1 MNLRHAARFV
11 IAGIGTAFVLLSA
24 SALGAAGAWKPEK
37 PVEIVAPSGPGGTTD
52 RTARVVARILTQYKL
67 VDVPVNVVNKP
78 GGSGT
83 IGLTYLNQHPGDGH
97 YIIIATTGSISN
109 HIMGLIPYNH
119 TAFTPLA
126 MLFEEYLAVNVR
138 ADSQFRTGREL
149 MDRLKKDPEAAS
161 FGISTSVGGANH
173 TTLMVALRAG
183 GVDLKRVRT
192 VVFPGGAASTLALL
206 GGHVDAINTAP
217 GNMVAHFRSGKL
229 RPLAVSAPHR
239 LGGSFE
245 TVPTWKEQGVN
256 AVSSSWRGL
265 MGPKGMTPEQI
276 AYWDRVLAALVRTN
290 DWKKDLQDNFWEDG
304 YADAKTARK
313 RLDEEYAEYKAILTE
328 LGAAKPQP

>member
-1 MNLRHAARFV
+1 MRHARLLLTTFT
-11 IAGIGTAFVLLSA
+11 GFVLGSFA
-24 SALGAAGAWKPEK
+24 AMAFAAGGSWKPDK

-52 RTARVVARILTQYKL
+52 RTARVVARILTQHKL
-67 VDVPVNVVNKP
+67 VDVPVNVINRP

-97 YIIIATTGSISN
+97 YLIIATTGSISN

-138 ADSQFRTGREL
+138 ADSPIRSGRDL
-149 MDRLKKDPEAAS
+149 IDRVRKDPESVS

-183 GVDLKRVRT
+183 GVDLKRVKT

-217 GNMVAHFRSGKL
+217 GNMVAHVRSGKL
-229 RPLAVSAPHR
+229 RPVAVSAPQR
-239 LGGSFE
+239 LGGAFE
-245 TVPTWKEQGVN
+245 MVPTWKEQGVN
-256 AVSSSWRGL
+256 AVSSSWRGI
-265 MGPKGMTPEQI
+265 MGPRGMTPEQV
-276 AYWDRVLAALVRTN
+276 AYWDRVFAALVKTA
-290 DWKKDLQDNFWEDG
+290 DWKKDLQDNFWDEG

-328 LGAAKPQP
+328 LGAAK

>member
-1 MNLRHAARFV
+1 MRHARLLLTTFT
-11 IAGIGTAFVLLSA
+11 GFVLGSFA
-24 SALGAAGAWKPEK
+24 AMAFAAGGSWKPDK

-52 RTARVVARILTQYKL
+52 RTARVVARILTQHKL
-67 VDVPVNVVNKP
+67 VDVPVNVINRP

-97 YIIIATTGSISN
+97 YLIIATTGSISN

-138 ADSQFRTGREL
+138 ADSPIRNGRDL
-149 MDRLKKDPEAAS
+149 IDRVRKDPESVS

-183 GVDLKRVRT
+183 GVDLKRVKT

-217 GNMVAHFRSGKL
+217 GNMVAHVRSGKL
-229 RPLAVSAPHR
+229 RPVAVSAPQR
-239 LGGSFE
+239 LGGAFE
-245 TVPTWKEQGVN
+245 MVPTWKEQGVN
-256 AVSSSWRGL
+256 AVSSSWRGI
-265 MGPKGMTPEQI
+265 MGPRGMTPEQV
-276 AYWDRVLAALVRTN
+276 AYWDRGFAALVKTA
-290 DWKKDLQDNFWEDG
+290 DWKKDLQDNFWDEG

-328 LGAAKPQP
+328 LGAAK

>member
-1 MNLRHAARFV
+1 LRHARLLLTTFT
-11 IAGIGTAFVLLSA
+11 GFVLGSFA
-24 SALGAAGAWKPEK
+24 AMAFAAGGSWKPDK

-52 RTARVVARILTQYKL
+52 RTARVVARILTQHKL
-67 VDVPVNVVNKP
+67 VDVPVNVINRP

-97 YIIIATTGSISN
+97 YLIIATTGSISN

-138 ADSQFRTGREL
+138 ADSPIRNGRDL
-149 MDRLKKDPEAAS
+149 IDRVRKDPESVS

-183 GVDLKRVRT
+183 GVDLKRVKT

-217 GNMVAHFRSGKL
+217 GNMVAHVRSGKL
-229 RPLAVSAPHR
+229 RPVAVSAPQR
-239 LGGSFE
+239 LGGAFE
-245 TVPTWKEQGVN
+245 MVPTWKEQGVN
-256 AVSSSWRGL
+256 AVSSSWRGI
-265 MGPKGMTPEQI
+265 MGPRGMTPEQV
-276 AYWDRVLAALVRTN
+276 AYWDRVFAALVKTA
-290 DWKKDLQDNFWEDG
+290 DWKKDLQDNFWDEG

-328 LGAAKPQP
+328 LGAAK